1 MINLSR
7 QNLFG
12 DFSLFSPVATGWQKS
27 TRNAELFETARLL
40 IPQRSRRS
48 FSPMSKRTA
57 KIKNKLPQQP
67 KIIVKVTDMVH
78 DHMAAAV
85 HMQAH

>member
-27 TRNAELFETARLL
+27 TRNAELFETARVL

-48 FSPMSKRTA
+48 FSPNEQTNC
-57 KIKNKLPQQP
+57 KNKLPQQP

-85 HMQAH
+85 HMQVH